1 MHSWTCPPPGTHS
14 THQYL
19 SDLISPRLSPPVD
32 SLLHFWPPAGSS
44 SQLLHVLSH
53 RFALAWFS
61 TQSLPGQALTS
72 RLTPSS
78 LARWLPDSASK
89 NSLRGWGDSKQTNKQ
104 NTGRLWF
111 PLLVFR
117 LPGAR
122 THLWCRNITMHHT
135 EPKWW
140 SVLGVARQ
148 PPGSRPLRWSQQEQ
162 EHCPQ
167 HQPCWRPFRAAAIPG
182 CCVTG
187 T

>member
-1 MHSWTCPPPGTHS
+1 MSSRTASLSLGFPP
-14 THQYL
+14 
-19 SDLISPRLSPPVD
+19 SP
-32 SLLHFWPPAGSS
+32 
-44 SQLLHVLSH
+44 
-53 RFALAWFS
+53 
-61 TQSLPGQALTS
+61 LPGQALTS

-78 LARWLPDSASK
+78 LARRLPDSASK

-111 PLLVFR
+111 PLLVFH

-122 THLWCRNITMHHT
+122 TPLWCRNITMHHT
-135 EPKWW
+135 ELKWW

-187 T
+187 KENEARRWCWSSSFSTQGTLISLA